1 MSEIWRSGIERALRG
16 KEWDTKEKGTASMS
30 VKREFTFASGD
41 GRTKIHAVEWRPE
54 KGEVCGV
61 LQIFHGM
68 VEFIER
74 YEETAEYL
82 TEKGF
87 VVVGNDHLGHGT
99 SVVSKEEYGFFC
111 EENGNAVVLGDL
123 RKLHKKTR
131 NKWPGVP
138 YFILGHSMG
147 SFLLRQYLSMYGDEL
162 DGAVI
167 MGTGTQPAP
176 VLKAGQ
182 KLCTLFAKLR
192 GWHYRSRLIDSMA
205 FGGYNKR
212 FRPGRTDK
220 DWLTKDGTIVDAYL
234 ADERCTFRFTVNGY
248 YNLFVSIEDACS
260 RETME
265 KMPKDLPVLFMSGA
279 EDPVGDFGK
288 GVEQVRRQ
296 FEAAGLTDVTWILY
310 ENDRHEILNET
321 DRAVVLRDLYA
332 WLYVRAEE
340 PRRGTGGKQQ

>member
-1 MSEIWRSGIERALRG
+1 
-16 KEWDTKEKGTASMS
+16 MS

>member
-1 MSEIWRSGIERALRG
+1 MERSGIERALRG

-99 SVVSKEEYGFFC
+99 SIVSKEEYGFFC

>member
-1 MSEIWRSGIERALRG
+1 
-16 KEWDTKEKGTASMS
+16 MS

-99 SVVSKEEYGFFC
+99 SIVSKEEYGFFC

-248 YNLFVSIEDACS
+248 YNLFVSIEGACS

>member
-1 MSEIWRSGIERALRG
+1 
-16 KEWDTKEKGTASMS
+16 MS

-99 SVVSKEEYGFFC
+99 SIVSKEEYGFFC

>member
-1 MSEIWRSGIERALRG
+1 
-16 KEWDTKEKGTASMS
+16 MS

-99 SVVSKEEYGFFC
+99 SIVSKEEYGFFC

-167 MGTGTQPAP
+167 MGTGTQSAP

-288 GVEQVRRQ
+288 GVEQVRRR

>member
-1 MSEIWRSGIERALRG
+1 
-16 KEWDTKEKGTASMS
+16 MS

-74 YEETAEYL
+74 YEEAAEYL

-99 SVVSKEEYGFFC
+99 SIVSKEEYGFFC